1 MRRLNLDK
9 HLKKHKRYARL
20 ARTELDHI
28 GREIQKYID
37 WDNDITIE
45 EDYRGLWVSNAVEEL
60 VPLYTVIEIIEEKG
74 ALSEA
79 DFNLN
84 EL

>member
-1 MRRLNLDK
+1 MKRLNIYK
-9 HLKKHKRYARL
+9 HLKKHKHYATL
-20 ARTELDHI
+20 ARAELDHI

-45 EDYRGLWVSNAVEEL
+45 EDPIGFWVSNAVEEL

-74 ALSEA
+74 VLSEH
-79 DFNLN
+79 DYNSN
-84 EL
+84 KI